1 MTPEAAEARAWLE
14 SRGAAP
20 APEAFAILDGYA
32 RDVLEYGRRTNITA
46 AKDFGTVWRR
56 HILDGLSAVAPL
68 KRRLTGPAPRIVD
81 LGCGAGF
88 IGAAVKAAWPEAEVW
103 LVDTV
108 YRKAAFLTLETV
120 RLGLAGLKAFHARA
134 DGTGA
139 LELLRQ
145 DGAAAGRIEAA
156 ADAVVARALAPF
168 DEALAL
174 ARPLARPG
182 GWTMLFSSA
191 APPGRDSE
199 PYRLPGEAQ
208 DRFLVFTRRDG

>member
-1 MTPEAAEARAWLE
+1 MTPEAAEARDWLE
-14 SRGAAP
+14 SRGTP
-20 APEAFAILDGYA
+20 LAPEACALLDGYA

-46 AKDFGTVWRR
+46 AKDLGTVWRR
-56 HILDGLSAVAPL
+56 HILDGLCAAAAL
-68 KRRLTGPAPRIVD
+68 KRRIGGGKPRIVD

-88 IGAAVKAAWPEAEVW
+88 VGVALKAAWPEAEVW

-134 DGTGA
+134 DGTGS

-145 DGAAAGRIEAA
+145 DGAASGRLEAG
-156 ADAVVARALAPF
+156 ADAVLARALAPF

-174 ARPLARPG
+174 ARPLARAG
-182 GWTMLFSSA
+182 GWTALFASA
-191 APPGRDSE
+191 APAGRESE

-208 DRFLVFTRRDG
+208 DRFLVFSRRDG